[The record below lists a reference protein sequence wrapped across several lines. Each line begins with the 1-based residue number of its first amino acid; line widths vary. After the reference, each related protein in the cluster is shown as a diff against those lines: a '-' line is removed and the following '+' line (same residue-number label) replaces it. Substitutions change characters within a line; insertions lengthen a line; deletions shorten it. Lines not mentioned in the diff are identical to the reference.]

1 LSERHFAGA
10 TKSSPTSAPA
20 TVALP
25 LKCRRRHYL
34 LVAPVITVGLMLDV
48 RHQSGPAG
56 SYRRDQPQ
64 AQAGDR
70 VPRRH
75 RANDNHRGSSC
86 LWRWAPEQS
95 RGALSGYPAELY
107 KFWYTIAVNSPTV
120 LQVHPLSEVR
130 QRLSGI
136 LARFRREG
144 AAAEPVAFGSHRK
157 PEAILLPYEVY
168 ERYEALSR
176 QHTRLDSA
184 LAAAQSVQ
192 AELPGPFSPDH
203 DREVAAYVDG
213 EISAA
218 ELYRRTVARYRQ
230 P

>member
-1 LSERHFAGA
+1 M
-10 TKSSPTSAPA
+10 TD
-20 TVALP
+20 
-25 LKCRRRHYL
+25 
-34 LVAPVITVGLMLDV
+34 PVVI
-48 RHQSGPAG
+48 H
-56 SYRRDQPQ
+56 
-64 AQAGDR
+64 
-70 VPRRH
+70 
-75 RANDNHRGSSC
+75 
-86 LWRWAPEQS
+86 
-95 RGALSGYPAELY
+95 
-107 KFWYTIAVNSPTV
+107 
-120 LQVHPLSEVR
+120 VHPLSDVR

-157 PEAILLPYEVY
+157 PEAILLPYEAY
-168 ERYEALSR
+168 ERYEELSR
-176 QHTRLDSA
+176 QRARLDAA
-184 LAAAQSVQ
+184 LASAQSVQ

>member
-1 LSERHFAGA
+1 VHLIAAQPTAGTELA
-10 TKSSPTSAPA
+10 DPGLDL
-20 TVALP
+20 ALQR
-25 LKCRRRHYL
+25 LKPGELVHPSGQL
-34 LVAPVITVGLMLDV
+34 LKVGD
-48 RHQSGPAG
+48 
-56 SYRRDQPQ
+56 DQR
-64 AQAGDR
+64 A
-70 VPRRH
+70 H
-75 RANDNHRGSSC
+75 R
-86 LWRWAPEQS
+86 
-95 RGALSGYPAELY
+95 
-107 KFWYTIAVNSPTV
+107 
-120 LQVHPLSEVR
+120 VHPLSEVR

-136 LARFRREG
+136 LARFRQEG

-157 PEAILLPYEVY
+157 PEAILLSYEVY

-176 QHTRLDSA
+176 QRARLDSA
-184 LAAAQSVQ
+184 LASAQSVQ

>member
-1 LSERHFAGA
+1 M
-10 TKSSPTSAPA
+10 TD
-20 TVALP
+20 
-25 LKCRRRHYL
+25 
-34 LVAPVITVGLMLDV
+34 PVVI
-48 RHQSGPAG
+48 H
-56 SYRRDQPQ
+56 
-64 AQAGDR
+64 
-70 VPRRH
+70 
-75 RANDNHRGSSC
+75 
-86 LWRWAPEQS
+86 
-95 RGALSGYPAELY
+95 
-107 KFWYTIAVNSPTV
+107 
-120 LQVHPLSEVR
+120 VHPLSEVR

-176 QHTRLDSA
+176 QRARLDSA
-184 LAAAQSVQ
+184 LSSAQSVQ

-218 ELYRRTVARYRQ
+218 ELYRRTVARYL
-230 P
+230 PL